1 VDYSESIALLERR
14 IAQLEEFMI
23 PAILPIRVTE
33 EVITIPGDPPRY
45 HIRWTDSRMGFEAA
59 VTTIDPTTAR
69 IINRRLW
76 NEALDQFLDEKFG
89 PREEI
94 APPQE

>member
-1 VDYSESIALLERR
+1 MDYSESIALLERR

-33 EVITIPGDPPRY
+33 EVITMPGDPTRY
-45 HIRWTDSRMGFEAA
+45 HIRWTDDRMGFETA
-59 VTTIDPTTAR
+59 TTTVDPNTAR

-76 NEALDQFLDEKFG
+76 NEARDQFLDEKFG
-89 PREEI
+89 PRLN